1 MALSSSKSTG
11 HKRQT
16 TRLEEEFTMAKL
28 LSIGTWAY
36 AFGPYQSN
44 PVPFDTVIKTLE
56 SLKYDGVEIGAFRP
70 HIHPDDYPSAADRHR
85 VVSLIRENNLLVSG
99 LAADFWGDKGPG
111 TDAAQEGNYYL
122 NLFRKNLQLCIDL
135 GSPNIRVD
143 TVNAPDGIPG
153 VDRKTAWN
161 RIVNLWRS
169 CARMAEEQGVKV
181 VWEFEPGFLFNK
193 PSEVVQ
199 LANDVNHPNFS
210 VLFDTCHAYMC
221 GVMGARQPKP
231 EEILKGGVAEFARML
246 KGKIG
251 HVHVIDSDGTL
262 HGNETSTHR
271 PFGEG
276 YIDFDEA
283 LDAICNDAGY
293 TGKWLTVD
301 LCFWPEAWEVT
312 AKAREFL
319 SPYLAKY

>member
-1 MALSSSKSTG
+1 
-11 HKRQT
+11 
-16 TRLEEEFTMAKL
+16 MAKL

-44 PVPFDTVIKTLE
+44 PVPFETVLQKLGE
-56 SLKYDGVEIGAFRP
+56 LHYDGVEIGAFKP
-70 HIHPDDYPSAADRHR
+70 HIHPDDYPTLADRQR
-85 VVSLIRENNLLVSG
+85 VRSMIQENQLRVSG

-111 TDAAQEGNYYL
+111 TDAAQENDYYL
-122 NLFRKNLQLCIDL
+122 HLFEKNLKLCADL

-143 TVNAPDGIPG
+143 TVSGPDGVPG
-153 VDRKTAWN
+153 IDGKTARK
-161 RIVNLWRS
+161 RIIELWKL
-169 CARMAEEQGVKV
+169 CAEMARRKGVKV

-193 PSEVVQ
+193 PSEVAQ
-199 LANDVNHPNFS
+199 LVADVNHPNFT

-221 GVMGARQPKP
+221 SVVGARQAGNK
-231 EEILKGGVAEFARML
+231 ELLKGGVVEFAQML

-262 HGNETSTHR
+262 HGEETSTHR

-276 YIDFDEA
+276 FIHFEEA
-283 LDAICNDAGY
+283 LDAIFHGAGY
-293 TGKWLTVD
+293 QGEWLTVD

-312 AKAREFL
+312 AKAKEFL